1 MGLFSK
7 LINGDTRLKSLRFGA
22 DNSFDKPGEGYSNQP
37 YIVKPIPDGQSPDI
51 GIDYILK
58 GGVLAASRTLDD
70 VSRLTKMFEDTKS
83 PAGLL
88 FIGKQQLLSLS
99 GVRTQASNL
108 PFGLLGYTLL
118 NDGIYSPL
126 NTLAQAGVSAVG
138 GHLNKQGI
146 LGGIESTFGLGQG
159 YSANLSSISGIDSNR
174 LVGLYLGKISNAVP
188 SPNLPFSFTTGGNS
202 IASDP
207 NYILSY
213 VGGPDSI
220 LGVGRTRIKFASNRI
235 ILNGSNLKGLRTYDM
250 TNSTFSTLSIS
261 QIQSSGDNINVNRGQ
276 ASYIPKIQDFRT
288 QLRSPG
294 ERSSIISDTFSYN
307 DANNQTIEGRVHL
320 GNPGRRGN
328 IASYV
333 DGKRDTTTNLLL
345 GATDKITA
353 KQLYSS
359 RLVDPVETNDLVKFR
374 IEAINNDD
382 PGNSVFIHFR
392 AFLDS
397 FSDAFSATWNST
409 KYIGRGEEFYTYGGF
424 TRGINI
430 NWTVAAQSKDELIP
444 MHQKLNYLASNLTPD
459 YSDGGYMRGPMM
471 RLTVGGYLYSQPG
484 FITSLTYTVDDASPW
499 EIGINN
505 ISAKSDTNTLAGET
519 AISDKSVKELPHI
532 IRVVM
537 AYTPIHEFVPRKQKN
552 IYNPNSGEVAIW
564 GPEHYIALSQGDHNN
579 YDNDPKYIPKA
590 EINIIEPIP
599 IKPINNPLAAPQF
612 IPITRR

>member
-70 VSRLTKMFEDTKS
+70 VSRLTQMFTDTKS

-159 YSANLSSISGIDSNR
+159 YSANLASISSEDSNR
-174 LVGLYLGKISNAVP
+174 LVGLYSSKILGLT
-188 SPNLPFSFTTGGNS
+188 LPFSFTTGGNS

-207 NYILSY
+207 DYILSY
-213 VGGPDSI
+213 VGGPNSV

-235 ILNGSNLKGLRTYDM
+235 TLGEGDEYYNVAT
-250 TNSTFSTLSIS
+250 STFSTLPLYL
-261 QIQSSGDNINVNRGQ
+261 IQKAGDNINVNRGQ

>member
-22 DNSFDKPGEGYSNQP
+22 DNSFDKPGGGYSNQP
-37 YIVKPIPDGQSPDI
+37 YIIKPIPDDQSPNI

-70 VSRLTKMFEDTKS
+70 VSRLTQMFTDTKS

-126 NTLAQAGVSAVG
+126 NTLAQAGVSALG

-146 LGGIESTFGLGQG
+146 LGGIESTIGLGQG
-159 YSANLSSISGIDSNR
+159 YSANLASISDENSNR
-174 LVGLYLGKISNAVP
+174 LVGLYSSKMLGLS
-188 SPNLPFSFTTGGNS
+188 LPFSFTTGGNS

-207 NYILSY
+207 DYILSY
-213 VGGPDSI
+213 VGGPNSI
-220 LGVGRTRIKFASNRI
+220 LGVGRTRIKFASNRVT
-235 ILNGSNLKGLRTYDM
+235 LSNGAEYYNIT
-250 TNSTFSTLSIS
+250 TSTFSTLPLYL
-261 QIQSSGDNINVNRGQ
+261 IQNAGDNINVNRGQ

-288 QLRSPG
+288 QLRSTG

-328 IASYV
+328 IADYV
-333 DGKRDTTTNLLL
+333 GGKRDIITNNLL

-397 FSDAFSATWNST
+397 FSDAFNATWNST

-484 FITSLTYTVDDASPW
+484 FITSLTYTVDDTSPW

-505 ISAKSDTNTLAGET
+505 ISAASNTNTLSGET
-519 AISDKSVKELPHI
+519 AVSDKSVKELPHI

-579 YDNDPKYIPKA
+579 YDNDPKYIPTTEVNTIA
-590 EINIIEPIP
+590 SRNLVQ
-599 IKPINNPLAAPQF
+599 NPLAEPQF

>member
-7 LINGDTRLKSLRFGA
+7 LINGDTRLKSLRFGT
-22 DNSFDKPGEGYSNQP
+22 DNSFDKPGGGYSNQP

-70 VSRLTKMFEDTKS
+70 VSRLTQMFTDTKS

-126 NTLAQAGVSAVG
+126 NTLAQAGVNAVG

-159 YSANLSSISGIDSNR
+159 YSANLSSISNENSNR
-174 LVGLYLGKISNAVP
+174 LVGLYSSKMLGLS
-188 SPNLPFSFTTGGNS
+188 LPFSFTTGGNS

-207 NYILSY
+207 DYILSY
-213 VGGPDSI
+213 VGGPNSV

-235 ILNGSNLKGLRTYDM
+235 TLGEGDEYYNVAT
-250 TNSTFSTLSIS
+250 STFSTLPLYL
-261 QIQSSGDNINVNRGQ
+261 IQKAGDNINVNRGQ

-359 RLVDPVETNDLVKFR
+359 ERVDTNETNDLVKFR
-374 IEAINNDD
+374 IEAIDNDN

-397 FSDAFSATWNST
+397 FSDAFSATWNPT

-424 TRGINI
+424 TRAISI

-459 YSDGGYMRGPMM
+459 YSGGGYMRGPMM

>member
-22 DNSFDKPGEGYSNQP
+22 DNSFDKPGGGYSNQP
-37 YIVKPIPDGQSPDI
+37 YIIKPIPDDQSPNI

-70 VSRLTKMFEDTKS
+70 ISRLTQMFVDTKT

-126 NTLAQAGVSAVG
+126 NTLAQAGVSALG

-146 LGGIESTFGLGQG
+146 LGGIESTIGLGQG
-159 YSANLSSISGIDSNR
+159 YSANLASISDENSNR
-174 LVGLYLGKISNAVP
+174 LVGLYSSKMLGLS
-188 SPNLPFSFTTGGNS
+188 LPFSFTTGGNS

-207 NYILSY
+207 DYILSY
-213 VGGPDSI
+213 VGGPNSI
-220 LGVGRTRIKFASNRI
+220 LGVGRTRIKFASNRVT
-235 ILNGSNLKGLRTYDM
+235 LSNGAEYYNIT
-250 TNSTFSTLSIS
+250 TSTFSTLPLYL
-261 QIQSSGDNINVNRGQ
+261 IQNAGDNINVNRGQ

-288 QLRSPG
+288 QLRSTG

-328 IASYV
+328 IADYV
-333 DGKRDTTTNLLL
+333 GGKRDIITNNLL

-397 FSDAFSATWNST
+397 FSDAFNATWNST

-484 FITSLTYTVDDASPW
+484 FITSLTYTVDDTSPW

-505 ISAKSDTNTLAGET
+505 ISAASNTNTLSGET
-519 AISDKSVKELPHI
+519 AVSDKSVKELPHI

-552 IYNPNSGEVAIW
+552 IYNPNSGEVVIW

-579 YDNDPKYIPKA
+579 YDNDPKYIPTTEVNTIA
-590 EINIIEPIP
+590 SRNLVQ
-599 IKPINNPLAAPQF
+599 NPLAEPQF

>member
-22 DNSFDKPGEGYSNQP
+22 DNSFDKPGGGYSNQP
-37 YIVKPIPDGQSPDI
+37 YIIKPIPDDQSPNI

-70 VSRLTKMFEDTKS
+70 ISRLTQMFVDTKT

-108 PFGLLGYTLL
+108 PGGTLGGYTLL

-126 NTLAQAGVSAVG
+126 NTLAQAGVSALG

-146 LGGIESTFGLGQG
+146 LGGIESTIGLGQG
-159 YSANLSSISGIDSNR
+159 YSANLASISDENSNR
-174 LVGLYLGKISNAVP
+174 LVGLYSSKMLGLS
-188 SPNLPFSFTTGGNS
+188 LPFSFTTGGNS

-207 NYILSY
+207 DYILSY
-213 VGGPDSI
+213 VGGPNSI
-220 LGVGRTRIKFASNRI
+220 LGVGRTRIKFASNRVT
-235 ILNGSNLKGLRTYDM
+235 LSNGAEYYNIT
-250 TNSTFSTLSIS
+250 TSTFSTLPLYL
-261 QIQSSGDNINVNRGQ
+261 IQNAGDNINVNRGQ

-288 QLRSPG
+288 QLRSTG

-328 IASYV
+328 IADYV
-333 DGKRDTTTNLLL
+333 GGKRDIITNNLL

-397 FSDAFSATWNST
+397 FSDAFNATWNST

-484 FITSLTYTVDDASPW
+484 FITSLTYTVDDTSPW

-505 ISAKSDTNTLAGET
+505 ISAASNTNTLSGET
-519 AISDKSVKELPHI
+519 AVSDKSVKELPHI

-579 YDNDPKYIPKA
+579 YDNDPKYIPTTEVNTIA
-590 EINIIEPIP
+590 SRNLVQ
-599 IKPINNPLAAPQF
+599 NPLAEPQF

>member
-7 LINGDTRLKSLRFGA
+7 LINGDTRLKSLRFGT
-22 DNSFDKPGEGYSNQP
+22 DNSFDKPGGGYSNQP
-37 YIVKPIPDGQSPDI
+37 YIIKPIPDGQSPDI

-70 VSRLTKMFEDTKS
+70 VSRLTKMFTDTKS

-108 PFGLLGYTLL
+108 PFGLVGGYTLL

-159 YSANLSSISGIDSNR
+159 YSANLSSISGEDSNR

-188 SPNLPFSFTTGGNS
+188 RPILPFSFSTGGNS

-207 NYILSY
+207 DYILSY
-213 VGGPDSI
+213 VGGPNSV

-235 ILNGSNLKGLRTYDM
+235 TLGKGDEYYNIAT
-250 TNSTFSTLSIS
+250 STFSTLPLYLIRSA
-261 QIQSSGDNINVNRGQ
+261 GDNINANRGQ
-276 ASYIPKIQDFRT
+276 ASYVPKIQDFRT
-288 QLRSPG
+288 QLRNPRSPA
-294 ERSSIISDTFSYN
+294 SIMSDSFSY
-307 DANNQTIEGRVHL
+307 DEAYNQTIENRVHL
-320 GNPGRRGN
+320 GNPGRRGD
-328 IASYV
+328 ISDYV
-333 DGKRDTTTNLLL
+333 GGKKVNGVKV

-359 RLVDPVETNDLVKFR
+359 LLVDPKETNDLVKFR
-374 IEAINNDD
+374 IEAIDNDN
-382 PGNSVFIHFR
+382 PGETVFIHFR

-424 TRGINI
+424 TRGISI

-484 FITSLTYTVDDASPW
+484 FITNLTYTVDDASPW

-505 ISAKSDTNTLAGET
+505 ISALSDTNTLAGET
-519 AISDKSVKELPHI
+519 AVSDQSVKELPHI

-552 IYNPNSGEVAIW
+552 LYNPSEVGGEIVQW
-564 GPEHYIALSQGDHNN
+564 GKERYIALKQGAHNN
-579 YDNDPKYIPKA
+579 YDDNPNYTTEAKV
-590 EINIIEPIP
+590 NIIESRPLT
-599 IKPINNPLAAPQF
+599 PINSPLPELTAPQA
-612 IPITRR
+612 PIRR

>member
-22 DNSFDKPGEGYSNQP
+22 DNSFDKPGGGYSNQP
-37 YIVKPIPDGQSPDI
+37 YIIKPIPDDQSPNI

-70 VSRLTKMFEDTKS
+70 ISRLTQMFVDTKT

-126 NTLAQAGVSAVG
+126 NTLAQAGVSALG

-146 LGGIESTFGLGQG
+146 LGGIESTIGLGQG
-159 YSANLSSISGIDSNR
+159 YSANLASISDENSNR
-174 LVGLYLGKISNAVP
+174 LVGLYSSKMLGLS
-188 SPNLPFSFTTGGNS
+188 LPFSFTTGGNS

-207 NYILSY
+207 DYILSY
-213 VGGPDSI
+213 VGGPNSI
-220 LGVGRTRIKFASNRI
+220 LGVGRTRIKFASNRVT
-235 ILNGSNLKGLRTYDM
+235 LSNGAEYYNIT
-250 TNSTFSTLSIS
+250 TSTFSTLPLYL
-261 QIQSSGDNINVNRGQ
+261 IQNAGDNINVNRGQ

-288 QLRSPG
+288 QLRSTG

-328 IASYV
+328 IADYV
-333 DGKRDTTTNLLL
+333 GGKRDIITNNLL

-397 FSDAFSATWNST
+397 FSDAFNATWNST

-484 FITSLTYTVDDASPW
+484 FITSLTYTVDDTSPW

-505 ISAKSDTNTLAGET
+505 ISAASNTNTLSGET
-519 AISDKSVKELPHI
+519 AVSDKSVKELPHI

-579 YDNDPKYIPKA
+579 YDNDPKYIPTTEVNTIA
-590 EINIIEPIP
+590 SRILVQ
-599 IKPINNPLAAPQF
+599 NPLAEPQF

>member
-7 LINGDTRLKSLRFGA
+7 LINGDTRLKSLRFGT
-22 DNSFDKPGEGYSNQP
+22 DNSFDKPGGGYSNQP

-70 VSRLTKMFEDTKS
+70 VSRLTKMFADTKT

-108 PFGLLGYTLL
+108 PGGPLGGYTLL

-126 NTLAQAGVSAVG
+126 NTLAQAGVSALG

-159 YSANLSSISGIDSNR
+159 YSANLESIRSEYSNR
-174 LVGLYLGKISNAVP
+174 LVGLYSSKILDLS
-188 SPNLPFSFTTGGNS
+188 LPFSFTTSGNS
-202 IASDP
+202 IATDP

-213 VGGPDSI
+213 VGGPNSV

-235 ILNGSNLKGLRTYDM
+235 TLGQEDPYGISK
-250 TNSTFSTLSIS
+250 STFSTLSFQ
-261 QIQSSGDNINVNRGQ
+261 QIQIASLSSLGGDISIRSSTPF
-276 ASYIPKIQDFRT
+276 APKLQDFRT
-288 QLRSPG
+288 QLRKTG
-294 ERSSIISDTFSYN
+294 EKSSIISDSFSYN
-307 DANNQTIEGRVHL
+307 DADNQTIEYRVHL
-320 GNPGRRGN
+320 GDPGRRGN

-333 DGKRDTTTNLLL
+333 DGKRDITTNLLL

-382 PGNSVFIHFR
+382 PGSSVFIHFR

-424 TRGINI
+424 TRAISI

-471 RLTVGGYLYSQPG
+471 KLTVGGYLYSQPG
-484 FITSLTYTVDDASPW
+484 FITSLTYTVDDTSPW

-505 ISAKSDTNTLAGET
+505 ISALSDTNTLAGET
-519 AISDKSVKELPHI
+519 AVSDQSVKELPHI

-537 AYTPIHEFVPRKQKN
+537 SYTPIHEFVPRKQKN
-552 IYNPNSGEVAIW
+552 LYNPSEVGGEIVKW
-564 GPEHYIALSQGDHNN
+564 GPERYIALNQGAHNN
-579 YDNDPKYIPKA
+579 YDDNPNYATEAKVNLIESRPLTPS
-590 EINIIEPIP
+590 NIQLPE
-599 IKPINNPLAAPQF
+599 LTAPQP
-612 IPITRR
+612 PIRR